1 MKIWKSFG
9 SGHSAHLTVI
19 GMFKNI
25 DDAQVA
31 EEVVEDFVNAA
42 LEQRYPD
49 LQAFLQAW
57 EDRLP
62 AVAILGPTASN
73 FDLGIDDPCDVER
86 DEQTV
91 KVSGIRSTEI
101 GGIIRLMLL
110 KYPTEIKITGITG

>member
-19 GMFKNI
+19 GTFKTI

-31 EEVVEDFVNAA
+31 EEVEEDFVYAQW
-42 LEQRYPD
+42 EGRYPD
-49 LQAFLQAW
+49 VNAFLQAW
-57 EDRLP
+57 ENRLP
-62 AVAILGPTASN
+62 AVTLLGPTAAN
-73 FDLGIDDPCDVER
+73 FDMGIDNPCDVER

-91 KVSGIRSTEI
+91 TVSRIRSTEI

-110 KYPTEIKITGITG
+110 KYPTEIKITGVTG

>member
-19 GMFKNI
+19 GTFKNI
-25 DDAQVA
+25 DDAQLA
-31 EEVVEDFVNAA
+31 KEVVEDFVNAA
-42 LEQRYPD
+42 WEERY
-49 LQAFLQAW
+49 QNVEAFLQAW
-57 EDRLP
+57 ETRLP
-62 AVAILGPTASN
+62 AVTLLGPTAAN
-73 FDLGIDDPCDVER
+73 FDMGIDNPCDVDR

-91 KVSGIRSTEI
+91 TVSRIRTTEI